1 MRTRLASRL
10 TERSM
15 FRGTVHRFGTKPG
28 WKGRELRTMLLV
40 EVTDD
45 TGTVVADHLWLNDTK
60 ALAALALQPGEVV
73 EFQARVTLY
82 TKGYRGRRLD
92 VDKPLARDYRLERP
106 TRVRRVPD

>member
-10 TERSM
+10 TERGT

-28 WKGRELRTMLLV
+28 WKGRELRTILLV

-45 TGTVVADHLWLNDTK
+45 TGAVVADHLWVNDTK

-73 EFQARVTLY
+73 EFQARVTVY
-82 TKGYRGRRLD
+82 TKGYQGRREG
-92 VDKPLARDYRLERP
+92 VHKPVQRDYRLERP
-106 TRVRRVPD
+106 TRVRRMT